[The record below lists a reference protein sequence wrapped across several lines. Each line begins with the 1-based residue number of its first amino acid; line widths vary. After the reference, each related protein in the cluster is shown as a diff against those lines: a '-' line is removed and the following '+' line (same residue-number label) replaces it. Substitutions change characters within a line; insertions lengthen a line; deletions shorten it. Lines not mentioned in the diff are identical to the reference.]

1 MALTEVFPQFLALV
15 SGYEGTCVWWEN
27 VAQEG
32 FASLDISPL
41 KSSSKKCYKNSA
53 INSKPFYL
61 SIPSSKV
68 VPVVEFLKVSQSRR
82 QSLKCSFE
90 PKTELLYFCI
100 SALAL

>member
-1 MALTEVFPQFLALV
+1 MKFFLIPDISKTALKGFCFSQFVALV

-61 SIPSSKV
+61 SIPASKV
-68 VPVVEFLKVSQSRR
+68 VPVVELHSHRYKNKKDFLR
-82 QSLKCSFE
+82 
-90 PKTELLYFCI
+90 I
-100 SALAL
+100 

>member
-1 MALTEVFPQFLALV
+1 MLTEVFPQFVALV

-61 SIPSSKV
+61 SIPASKV
-68 VPVVEFLKVSQSRR
+68 VPVVEILSSNFSKLQEFFSDLNVLK
-82 QSLKCSFE
+82 
-90 PKTELLYFCI
+90 
-100 SALAL
+100 